1 MSSTISSS
9 RLGSECTAR
18 TKTDQ
23 VPPRAQDPLE
33 KTMAVYGVI
42 NSRNAQGDGMGTVRS
57 QEVTFRQPAIP
68 HRLEE
73 CAKMREQ
80 QGHKS

>member
-1 MSSTISSS
+1 
-9 RLGSECTAR
+9 
-18 TKTDQ
+18 
-23 VPPRAQDPLE
+23 
-33 KTMAVYGVI
+33 MAVYGVI